1 MTNLGDV
8 TVAYSKKLWIGTLTV
23 KEVIKRD
30 DGDRVTVSEEGLNPP
45 EIRISENLSRIL
57 KTNDRI
63 IVVQEGSNYVM
74 VYGPVI
80 NENMY
85 CI

>member
-1 MTNLGDV
+1 V